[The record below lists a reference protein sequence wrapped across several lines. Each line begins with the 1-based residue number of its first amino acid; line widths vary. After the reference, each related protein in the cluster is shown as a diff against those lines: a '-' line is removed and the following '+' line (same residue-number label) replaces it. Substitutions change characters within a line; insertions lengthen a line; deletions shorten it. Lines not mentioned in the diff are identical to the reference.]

1 MKKNEVPQD
10 NDENYEGHKKI
21 RYARSEDGQVI
32 KVPSSGW
39 SVEKD
44 ATSVAWD
51 DINEKLQ
58 DTYQQVKSG
67 RLSPLAYHM
76 EKELLEPSL
85 LAANLGIWSLTVKK
99 HLRPKHFNK
108 MSSKHLNLYTE
119 YFEMTEQEFKT
130 ISGPQN
136 ATK

>member
-1 MKKNEVPQD
+1 MKEKEVPQD

-32 KVPSSGW
+32 KVASSGW

-44 ATSVAWD
+44 ATSLAWD

-58 DTYQQVKSG
+58 ETYQAVENG
-67 RLSPLAYHM
+67 TLSPLAFHM

-85 LAANLGIWSLTVKK
+85 LAANLGFWVFTVKK
-99 HLRPKHFNK
+99 HLKPKHFKKLN
-108 MSSKHLNLYTE
+108 SKYLKFYTE
-119 YFEMTEQEFKT
+119 YFELTEKDFKT
-130 ISGPQN
+130 IPRLDN
-136 ATK
+136 ARK

>member
-21 RYARSEDGQVI
+21 RYARNDDGQVI
-32 KVPSSGW
+32 KVPSSGC

-51 DINEKLQ
+51 DINEKLKE
-58 DTYQQVKSG
+58 TYLAVESG
-67 RLSPLAYHM
+67 VLSPLAYHM

-85 LAANLGIWSLTVKK
+85 LAANLGLWGFTIKK
-99 HLRPKHFNK
+99 HLKPKFFNK
-108 MSSKHLNLYTE
+108 LSKKHLKLYTE
-119 YFEMTEQEFKT
+119 YFELTEEEFKT
-130 ISGPQN
+130 IPGQEN
-136 ATK
+136 AKR

>member
-1 MKKNEVPQD
+1 MKKSEVPED
-10 NDENYEGHKKI
+10 NDENYEWHKKI

-51 DINEKLQ
+51 DINEKLEE
-58 DTYQQVKSG
+58 TYQAVRKG
-67 RLSPLAYHM
+67 ILSPLAFHM

-85 LAANLGIWSLTVKK
+85 LAANLGLWTFTIKR
-99 HLRPKHFNK
+99 HLKPKHFN
-108 MSSKHLNLYTE
+108 NLSAKYLKIYTD
-119 YFEMTEQEFKT
+119 YFELTEEEFKS
-130 ISGPQN
+130 ISRPIN
-136 ATK
+136 AKN